1 MGNST
6 QNTQTNNGVA
16 IAAPIQTT
24 LDTLSKLPVAAQTAF
39 IEYGKQGANMAVL
52 TSTLNKLATDAIAQI
67 PATVTDIALAEAA
80 LKNAKATQAQINDL
94 RLEKTRTIN
103 GYLANLMT
111 FEKNLAAPIKTLS
124 DAIIE
129 AKKVKEA
136 EANKLRLKDDEIRQ
150 YQGYIDRMVAE
161 TEALFSTYINTTIEK
176 AYVHA
181 LGEANIENKDKEAYI
196 EKVIGQ
202 RATVAVFTHKI
213 KPYDWKYNTPAHA
226 MEVDITAKLAAPQT
240 YIDQF
245 KIKILDK
252 FQDYD
257 LAVQDKQ
264 TALTRAANEAAEEAK
279 QIEADKNMATTMAA
293 IQSEATPLVVDD
305 GIKALKKSY
314 ELDMPESWE
323 SSKIIMIAFVN
334 TFQQFKGLR
343 VSPFKISVQQM
354 VDQLSKLKTAD
365 NNFNFTGA
373 IWKEVTK
380 L

>member
-1 MGNST
+1 MGNNVNN
-6 QNTQTNNGVA
+6 QQNNGVA
-16 IAAPIQTT
+16 VAAPLQSTF
-24 LDTLSKLPVAAQTAF
+24 DTLASLPTDVQTAF
-39 IEYGKQGANMAVL
+39 VEYGKQGANMAVL
-52 TSTLNKLATDAIAQI
+52 TKQLDKLAKDAIAQI
-67 PATVTDIALAEAA
+67 PESVTDIALAEAA
-80 LKNAKATQAQINDL
+80 LKNAKETQAQINDL

-103 GYLANLMT
+103 SYLANLMT
-111 FEKNLAAPIKTLS
+111 FEKDLVAPIKTLS

-136 EANKLRLKDDEIRQ
+136 EANKARLKEDEIRQ

-161 TEALFSTYINTTIEK
+161 TEAQFSTYINNTIEK

-181 LGEANIENKDKEAYI
+181 LGEGNITNDGKEEYI
-196 EKVIGQ
+196 EKVIKS
-202 RATVAVFTHKI
+202 RATMDVFTHKI
-213 KPYDWKYNTPAHA
+213 KTFDWKYNTPSHPQ
-226 MEVDITAKLAAPQT
+226 ENDIMAKLAAPQT

-245 KIKILDK
+245 KIKILEK

-264 TALTRAANEAAEEAK
+264 VALDRAAKEAAEGAK
-279 QIEADKNMATTMAA
+279 QIEAEKNMATTMAA
-293 IQSEATPLVVDD
+293 IQSEATPLIIDD
-305 GIKALKKSY
+305 GVKALKRVY
-314 ELDMPESWE
+314 ELDMPESWDN
-323 SSKIIMIAFVN
+323 SKIIMIAFVN

-343 VSPFKISVQQM
+343 VSPFKISVQQIA
-354 VDQLSKLKTAD
+354 DQLSKLKTAD

>member
-1 MGNST
+1 MESST
-6 QNTQTNNGVA
+6 QNTQSNGVA
-16 IAAPIQTT
+16 VAAPIQNT
-24 LDTLSKLPVAAQTAF
+24 LDILAKLPTAAQTAF

-52 TSTLNKLATDAIAQI
+52 TSQLDKLAKDAIAEI
-67 PATVTDIALAEAA
+67 PETVTDIALAEAA

-103 GYLANLMT
+103 SYLANLMT
-111 FEKNLAAPIKTLS
+111 FEKNLAAPIQALS
-124 DAIIE
+124 AAIIE
-129 AKKVKEA
+129 AKKAKEA

-161 TEALFSTYINTTIEK
+161 IEAQFSTYINTTIEK

-181 LGEANIENKDKEAYI
+181 LGKGNITNEGKEAFI
-196 EKVIGQ
+196 EKVIKE
-202 RATVAVFTHKI
+202 RATIDVFTHKI
-213 KPYDWKYNTPAHA
+213 KPFDWKYNTPAHPQ
-226 MEVDITAKLAAPQT
+226 ENDIAAKLASPQT

-264 TALTRAANEAAEEAK
+264 VALDRAAKEAAEEAK
-279 QIEADKNMATTMAA
+279 QIEAEKNMNVTMAT
-293 IQSEATPLVVDD
+293 IQSEATPLIVDD
-305 GIKALKKSY
+305 RVKALKRSY

-323 SSKIIMIAFVN
+323 NSKIIMIAFVN

-343 VSPFKISVQQM
+343 VSPYKISVQQM
-354 VDQLSKLKTAD
+354 ADQLSKLKTSD